1 MKSTANTTKAKY
13 QMPKTQEEFDA
24 FMDEK
29 NDNIQESIKI
39 IEEIRAMLES
49 PGRKEDNGIT

>member
-1 MKSTANTTKAKY
+1 
-13 QMPKTQEEFDA
+13 MPKTQEEFDA
-24 FMDEK
+24 FMDEM

>member
-24 FMDEK
+24 FMDEM
-29 NDNIQESIKI
+29 NDNMKKSIKI
-39 IEEIRAMLES
+39 IEEIKAMLE
-49 PGRKEDNGIT
+49 GLDRKEDNGIT